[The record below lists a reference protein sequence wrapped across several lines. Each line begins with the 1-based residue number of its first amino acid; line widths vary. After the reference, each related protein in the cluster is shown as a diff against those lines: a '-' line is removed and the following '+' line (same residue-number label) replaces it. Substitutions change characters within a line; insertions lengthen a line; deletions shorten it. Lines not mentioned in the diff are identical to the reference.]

1 MKLKRLAALIL
12 ATLLLAGCSAKMEAD
27 NGTAA
32 APEMWY
38 DGVYDRYD
46 GAVEESNKAPAAG
59 SAGDKNQSAT
69 SGSAGVQSQ
78 KLIRTMSMEVETDD
92 MDALLG
98 ALSSKITALGG
109 YVENKQ
115 LRNSG
120 SSTRNYRYADL
131 KVRIPVA
138 RMDEFVDHVSD
149 ATNVVYYNENADDIT
164 LRYVATESRVKAL
177 QTEQDRLLELL
188 AKADNMSDLL
198 QIESR
203 LTDVRYE
210 LENVTSQLKLYDN
223 LVDYG
228 TIQLS
233 VTQVQEYTVVE
244 EETVWQRI
252 GSGIA
257 RNWKGLCE
265 GVTNLFVFFIV
276 SLPYLIPLGA
286 GVAVVVILARKR
298 KQKRA
303 HKQQPNAEE

>member
-1 MKLKRLAALIL
+1 MKIKRLTALIL
-12 ATLLLAGCSAKMEAD
+12 VVLLLAGCSAKAEVQTDNAGGVLYGGIYDRTENAVAD
-27 NGTAA
+27 NSTSY
-32 APEMWY
+32 APEY
-38 DGVYDRYD
+38 G
-46 GAVEESNKAPAAG
+46 SNK
-59 SAGDKNQSAT
+59 GDMET
-69 SGSAGVQSQ
+69 PGSAGVQNQ
-78 KLIRTMSMEVETDD
+78 KLIRTMSMEAETDD

-98 ALSSKITALGG
+98 QLTGKIISLGG
-109 YVENKQ
+109 YVESKQ
-115 LRNSG
+115 LRNGG
-120 SSTRNYRYADL
+120 SASSRRYRYADL
-131 KVRIPVA
+131 TVRIPVE

-177 QTEQDRLLELL
+177 QTEQERLLELL

-228 TIQLS
+228 TIKLS

-252 GSGIA
+252 VNGISG
-257 RNWKGLCE
+257 NWKRLWE
-265 GVTNLFVFFIV
+265 GVTELFIFLVV
-276 SLPYLIPLGA
+276 SVPYLIPLGLII
-286 GVAVVVILARKR
+286 VAAVFLIRSR
-298 KQKRA
+298 KQKRGK
-303 HKQQPNAEE
+303 KQEPPKADE